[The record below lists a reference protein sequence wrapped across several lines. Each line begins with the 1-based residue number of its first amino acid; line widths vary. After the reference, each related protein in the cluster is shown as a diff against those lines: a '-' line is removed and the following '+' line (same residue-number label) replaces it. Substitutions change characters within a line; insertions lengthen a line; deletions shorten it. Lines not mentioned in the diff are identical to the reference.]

1 MRTDESYM
9 GEALAEAHKALE
21 ADEVPIGAIIVSQN
35 GEVIARGYNCVETQ
49 KCQLAHAE
57 LQAVKEATRVLGDW
71 RLEGCTLF
79 VTLEPCAMCYY
90 ALRASR
96 IRKIVFGADSPVFG
110 FHLDKDNFISVYN
123 LDALFVLGG
132 VRKQESEGLLK
143 QFFQLKRKKSE
154 VKERAGED

>member
-1 MRTDESYM
+1 
-9 GEALAEAHKALE
+9 
-21 ADEVPIGAIIVSQN
+21 
-35 GEVIARGYNCVETQ
+35 
-49 KCQLAHAE
+49 